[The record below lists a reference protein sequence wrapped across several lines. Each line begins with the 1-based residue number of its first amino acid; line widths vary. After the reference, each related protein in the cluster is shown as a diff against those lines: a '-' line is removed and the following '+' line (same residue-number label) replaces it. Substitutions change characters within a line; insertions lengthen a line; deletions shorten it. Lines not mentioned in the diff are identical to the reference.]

1 MAWLRRLGLGLTL
14 LLTAPAEA
22 AEIYLPLLDQA
33 PWGYMDA
40 QGKPAGVSI
49 ELINELGR
57 RAGIPVRVDLMPR
70 RRLAHEQAN
79 NRDYTAALLAGAA
92 EVPPPYDRLG
102 VLMTYHIVL
111 VQQAGRDATS
121 VDAYLGRQVGLV
133 ESLRVLLPQAV
144 QRKVEAVTVG
154 GIEEGLRMLAAGRLD
169 GWFMADVVFRA
180 SLAEYNYR
188 RADFGGLIPVLELNS
203 AFFVNRDSPLWPQRD
218 RLAQALAAMTADGT
232 NRRIV
237 DTYAAARP

>member
-1 MAWLRRLGLGLTL
+1 MKCLGLVLAL
-14 LLTAPAEA
+14 LLAQPAAA

-33 PWGYMDA
+33 PWGYA
-40 QGKPAGVSI
+40 GASGKPAGVSI
-49 ELINELGR
+49 ELVDELGR

-70 RRLAHEQAN
+70 RRLAHEQAT
-79 NRDYTAALLAGAA
+79 NREYTAALLAGAA
-92 EVPPPYDRLG
+92 EVPPQYDRLG

-121 VDAYLGRQVGLV
+121 LDAYLGRQVGLV
-133 ESLRVLLPQAV
+133 ESLRVLLPASV
-144 QRKVEAVTVG
+144 QRKVETVTVG
-154 GIEEGLRMLAAGRLD
+154 GIEEGLRMLSAKRLD

-180 SLAEYNYR
+180 SLPEYKYQ

-203 AFFVNRDSPLWPQRD
+203 AFFVNRDSPLWPDRD
-218 RLAQALAAMTADGT
+218 RIAKALAEMTADGT